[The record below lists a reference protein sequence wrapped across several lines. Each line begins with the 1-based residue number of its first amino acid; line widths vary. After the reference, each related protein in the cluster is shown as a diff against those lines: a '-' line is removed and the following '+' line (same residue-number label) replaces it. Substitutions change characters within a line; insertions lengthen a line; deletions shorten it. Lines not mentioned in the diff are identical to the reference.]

1 MTLEELAERQRA
13 FISAREWEPFH
24 TPKNLVMALTGEVGE
39 LTELFQWLTPEQAA
53 AAGASPELRPQ
64 IADELADVLLYLVR
78 LADTLD
84 VDLIEAA
91 NAKIDR
97 NEIRFPAEAG
107 HRGLRRVPQDPAGQ
121 DPT

>member
-13 FISAREWEPFH
+13 FIAAREWEPFH

-97 NEIRFPAEAG
+97 NEIRFPTEAG
-107 HRGLRRVPQDPAGQ
+107 HRGLRRVPRDPAG
-121 DPT
+121 